1 MGVKGRSYMLNSD
14 TRSHE
19 DSQLWS
25 TGWLAIHTRHQ
36 HESLAARSLAYKGF
50 EVFLPQYTSV
60 RQWSDRTKELSAPL
74 FPGYVFLRGELEHQ
88 IGILTTPG
96 VRGLVAF
103 AGVPAIIPDAEIEA
117 VRQTLARRVQVEP
130 YPFLKC
136 GDWVRVK
143 DGPLEGIEGILV
155 RNKKQF
161 RLVLS
166 VQLLQKSAAVEVD
179 AWSVERAPRHER
191 PGSASS
197 FTLHPCPCA

>member
-1 MGVKGRSYMLNSD
+1 MLNSN
-14 TRSHE
+14 TKSLEEPRP
-19 DSQLWS
+19 WRP
-25 TGWLAIHTRHQ
+25 GWLAIHTRHQ

-60 RQWSDRTKELSAPL
+60 RQWSDRTRELSAPL

-96 VRGLVAF
+96 ILGLVGF
-103 AGVPAIIPDAEIEA
+103 AGIPAIIPDAEIEA
-117 VRQTLARRVQVEP
+117 VRQTLARRVHVEP
-130 YPFLKC
+130 YPFLNC

-155 RNKKQF
+155 RKKGQF

-179 AWSVERAPRHER
+179 AWSIERAPRHKQL
-191 PGSASS
+191 GSARS
-197 FTLHPCPCA
+197 FTLTPCHCAQAS

>member
-1 MGVKGRSYMLNSD
+1 MPNSN
-14 TRSHE
+14 TRSLAE
-19 DSQLWS
+19 PRSLS
-25 TGWLAIHTRHQ
+25 AGWVAIHTRHQ
-36 HESLAARSLAYKGF
+36 HESLAARSLAYKGY

-60 RQWSDRTKELSAPL
+60 RRWSDRTRELSAPL
-74 FPGYVFLRGELEHQ
+74 FPGYVFLRGEREHH

-96 VRGLVAF
+96 VLGLVAF

-117 VRQTLARRVQVEP
+117 VRQPLARRVQVEP

-155 RNKKQF
+155 RHKKQY

-166 VQLLQKSAAVEVD
+166 VQLLQKSAAVEVN

-191 PGSASS
+191 PGSATS
-197 FTLHPCPCA
+197 FTLTPCPCA

>member
-1 MGVKGRSYMLNSD
+1 VLDND
-14 TRSHE
+14 TRS
-19 DSQLWS
+19 LAAPRPWNA
-25 TGWLAIHTRHQ
+25 GWLAIHTRHQ
-36 HESLAARSLAYKGF
+36 HESLAARSLACKGF
-50 EVFLPQYTSV
+50 EVFLPQYASV
-60 RQWSDRTKELSAPL
+60 RQWSDRTRELSAPL

-88 IGILTTPG
+88 FRILTTPG
-96 VRGLVAF
+96 VLGWVAF

-117 VRQTLARRVQVEP
+117 VRQTLARRVHVEP

-143 DGPLEGIEGILV
+143 AGPLEGIEGILV

-179 AWSVERAPRHER
+179 AWAVERAPRHQQ

-197 FTLHPCPCA
+197 YTLNPCPCA